1 MILLAVFPAVF
12 GLPTIER
19 YQARQVM
26 VVKRRRDT
34 SGIEIPTISIA
45 AWNPETDNGWK
56 GNTSMTYGPHIEA
69 NCMDYSKNESVA
81 RCIEERT
88 YKRKK

>member
-1 MILLAVFPAVF
+1 MILLAVFPAFF

-56 GNTSMTYGPHIEA
+56 GNTSMTYDLIEA
-69 NCMDYSKNESVA
+69 NRMDYGKNESVA
-81 RCIEERT
+81 RCIE
-88 YKRKK
+88 